1 MVKYDKD
8 NQNVAPHTL
17 ASIVS
22 KTRPYSFLT
31 PLKALAI
38 ASIPL
43 TSFTCHRTRPVSNS
57 NKATPLPPP
66 LPISSAPGVIEMI
79 FSRFHFQYLLA

>member
-57 NKATPLPPP
+57 NKATPLSPP
-66 LPISSAPGVIEMI
+66 LISSAPGVIEMI